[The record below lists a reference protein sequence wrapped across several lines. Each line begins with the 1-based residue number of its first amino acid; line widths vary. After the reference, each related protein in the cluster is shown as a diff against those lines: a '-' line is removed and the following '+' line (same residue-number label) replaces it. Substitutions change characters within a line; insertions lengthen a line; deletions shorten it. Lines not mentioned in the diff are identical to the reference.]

1 VNTLDPRLRVL
12 DSSGTELASNDNG
25 GPDGR
30 NALLAFTAPSA
41 GTYFIEVSASTA
53 TPTPTK
59 GEYVLSITGNTVTL
73 PPFQVTTTN
82 PADGALLRLA
92 PTTMTVDFNDSV
104 LVSSLQASDLK
115 VDGIS
120 ATGFTVV
127 DADTVSFNLPGP
139 LAEGTHTVTIAAG
152 DI

>member
-1 VNTLDPRLRVL
+1 
-12 DSSGTELASNDNG
+12 
-25 GPDGR
+25 DGR
-30 NALLAFTAPSA
+30 NALLTFTAAAA

-53 TPTPTK
+53 TATPTK

-82 PADGALLRLA
+82 PADGAVLRIA

-115 VDGIS
+115 VDGVS

-127 DADTVSFNLPGP
+127 DGDTVSFNLPGP
-139 LAEGTHTVTIAAG
+139 LAEGTRTVTVAAG
-152 DI
+152 DILDVQGTPINAFTSTFFLDTTGPRVT